1 MEQDSEN
8 FAQRAANVI
17 CHLSRL
23 SSFVR
28 PVLDLR
34 GSFPQSVCMFRYRY
48 YCCATVASALRQRRG
63 TRRGRARH
71 FDRQVGR
78 PTDPGHQ
85 RSLSCLHARRP
96 FPTAG
101 GDGGGDSRP
110 TRRQRARSAASVG
123 WRRGGSAGGSRD
135 YRGDAQPFPPGNAA
149 PEELLQQVDC
159 YSNRSGYRSNVSD
172 RKRSGTCRLGPSRAC
187 EIGWLLR
194 AVRAVCF
201 VADMHKWANM
211 WHPGVLVQRVM
222 IACCS

>member
-1 MEQDSEN
+1 MGQPESWNRIQKISRKGLPTW
-8 FAQRAANVI
+8 FVI
-17 CHLSRL
+17 CLGSPPLCAL
-23 SSFVR
+23 SSICVDHSLNRYACFATATTVVPPWR
-28 PVLDLR
+28 QLSDSVVEHDVVGLVISIDRWVDQPILDTNGVSRVFMLDDH
-34 GSFPQSVCMFRYRY
+34 FPQPA
-48 YCCATVASALRQRRG
+48 ATVAAI
-63 TRRGRARH
+63 
-71 FDRQVGR
+71 
-78 PTDPGHQ
+78 PG
-85 RSLSCLHARRP
+85 P
-96 FPTAG
+96 PAG
-101 GDGGGDSRP
+101 
-110 TRRQRARSAASVG
+110 G